1 MGIVNDDFD
10 YLGCRIYFFG
20 LMSLKLCQCKEG
32 YFGMYC
38 YICRFG
44 YYRLGLNMFCYKCL
58 CDIKKLN
65 GYCYFRKYIYNY
77 VIFF

>member
-1 MGIVNDDFD
+1 
-10 YLGCRIYFFG
+10 
-20 LMSLKLCQCKEG
+20 
-32 YFGMYC
+32 MYC

-44 YYRLGLNMFCYKCL
+44 YYRLGLNMFCNKCL